1 MGLGV
6 CQMPSIIIVKENAMN
21 NPGKYLKSIRKKL
34 GLGVK
39 AVYSQTGV
47 GDSTIRRIEEGDTK
61 NPPASQLKTLANFYG
76 IDVIELYKAYGYL
89 DENDLNRKTICFEN
103 TEFLSDEAVAS
114 IQGLINLLTEKRT
127 QK

>member
-1 MGLGV
+1 
-6 CQMPSIIIVKENAMN
+6 MN
-21 NPGKYLKSIRKKL
+21 NPGHYLKSIRKKL

-61 NPPASQLKTLANFYG
+61 NPPASQLKALANFYG

-114 IQGLINLLTEKRT
+114 IQGLINLLSEKRT